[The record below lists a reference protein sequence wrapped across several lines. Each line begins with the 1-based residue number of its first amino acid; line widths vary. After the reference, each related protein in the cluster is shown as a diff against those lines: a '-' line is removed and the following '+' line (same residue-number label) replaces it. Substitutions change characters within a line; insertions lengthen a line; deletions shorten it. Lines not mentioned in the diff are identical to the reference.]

1 MKGAPGGLRVKAES
15 EQETTMETVTNRSH
29 VSNGAWVLAVSA
41 LLVLGAPARAAQLA
55 HETFTPSFP
64 IHANGGT
71 GFAGP
76 WAQGGFNAFA
86 SGYVPLDR
94 SLCHPRLRS
103 EGGSVSGAAFQA
115 INGAIRDLA
124 QPLGAGTVYMSF
136 LIQARGTLHEG
147 IFNGFFGLTLNGSL
161 GNDLFIGKPGAGAV
175 AQYVLEHRGGFG
187 QVPSSG
193 SAATGRTTLL
203 VLKAEFMPGN
213 DLFTLY
219 VDPAGRTE
227 PTSGVIKADL
237 DLGTVSQIGI
247 YSSGAFAVDE
257 IRIATSHAEVLPSGD
272 GPRNDS
278 RGCLVESR

>member
-1 MKGAPGGLRVKAES
+1 MNSFR
-15 EQETTMETVTNRSH
+15 
-29 VSNGAWVLAVSA
+29 AWALAASA
-41 LLVLGAPARAAQLA
+41 LLVLGAPARATQSA
-55 HETFTPSFP
+55 HDGFTPSFP
-64 IHANGGT
+64 IYANGGT

-76 WAQGGFNAFA
+76 WRQGGFNAFA
-86 SGYVPLDR
+86 SGYVPLER
-94 SLCHPRLRS
+94 SLCHARLRN
-103 EGGSVSGAAFQA
+103 EGGSVSGAAFAA
-115 INGAIRDLA
+115 INGAVRDLA

-136 LIQARGTLHEG
+136 LIQPQGTLHEG
-147 IFNGFFGLTLNGSL
+147 IFNGYFGLTLNGQ
-161 GNDLFIGKPGAGAV
+161 GNDLFIGKPGAGAL

-203 VLKAEFMPGN
+203 VLKAEFLPGS

-219 VDPAGRTE
+219 ADPAVGRTE
-227 PTSGVIKADL
+227 PTNGVIKADL

-257 IRIATSHAEVLPSGD
+257 IRIATTYEEVLPSGN

-278 RGCLVESR
+278 QGCLVEPR